1 MAAVAFKSVKG
12 RPDMKR
18 REFITLLGG
27 AAVAAPLSLPLRAQQ
42 PAMPVVGFLRST
54 TLKPFENLVTAFRQG
69 LKEAGFV
76 EDQNVQIEYRYAEN
90 QLDRLPGLVADLIRQ
105 PVAVIVGDTL
115 AAIPAKAVTTTVP
128 IVFATGGDPE
138 RSGLVDSFN
147 RPGGNVTGV
156 VFFGA
161 ILGAKRL
168 ELLHQL
174 VPEAT
179 TIAMLVDPNSPSTE
193 AERTDVQVAA
203 KAIRQQLVILN
214 VSGGRDIEA
223 AIATFVQRGAGG
235 LLVGAGTFLNSS
247 REQIVALAARHR
259 MPAIYAQREAAMAGG
274 LMSYGPSTSDAY
286 RQVGIYAG
294 RILKGEKPGD
304 LPVMRSTKFDFLINL
319 KTAKALSLEI
329 PATLL
334 ALSDEVIE

>member
-1 MAAVAFKSVKG
+1 
-12 RPDMKR
+12 
-18 REFITLLGG
+18 
-27 AAVAAPLSLPLRAQQ
+27 
-42 PAMPVVGFLRST
+42 
-54 TLKPFENLVTAFRQG
+54 
-69 LKEAGFV
+69 
-76 EDQNVQIEYRYAEN
+76 
-90 QLDRLPGLVADLIRQ
+90 
-105 PVAVIVGDTL
+105 
-115 AAIPAKAVTTTVP
+115 
-128 IVFATGGDPE
+128 
-138 RSGLVDSFN
+138 
-147 RPGGNVTGV
+147 
-156 VFFGA
+156 
-161 ILGAKRL
+161 
-168 ELLHQL
+168 
-174 VPEAT
+174 
-179 TIAMLVDPNSPSTE
+179 MLVDPNSPSTE

-259 MPAIYAQREAAMAGG
+259 LPAIYAQREAAMAGG

-286 RQVGIYAG
+286 RQAGIYAG